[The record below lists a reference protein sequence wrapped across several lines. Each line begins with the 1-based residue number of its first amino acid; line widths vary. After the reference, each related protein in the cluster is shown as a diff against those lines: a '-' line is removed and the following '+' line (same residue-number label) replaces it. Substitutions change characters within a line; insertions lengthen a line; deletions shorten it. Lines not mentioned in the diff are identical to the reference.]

1 MGKVCWLQLVPY
13 QVICKSTCPLYCAT
27 EVSSLLLFTKISMH
41 VGSSDPTSYLYAK
54 FQICTSYG
62 LIKTE
67 ELDQGGVIDISHY
80 YLSPILNKFLV
91 NKHTCHSYSAIL
103 NMKV

>member
-1 MGKVCWLQLVPY
+1 
-13 QVICKSTCPLYCAT
+13 
-27 EVSSLLLFTKISMH
+27 MH

-67 ELDQGGVIDISHY
+67 ELEQEGVIDILQY
-80 YLSPILNKFLV
+80 YLSPIQTKFLV
-91 NKHTCHSYSAIL
+91 DKYTCHSYSAIL